1 VSNAVPS
8 PEVSPASSRRP
19 GVYEFSGFRLDC
31 GRFELLHKGRPLRV
45 ERKPLEL
52 LILLVSRQG
61 QLVTRTEISERLW
74 SSEVFVD
81 TEHGINT
88 AIRKLRHLLRDDPDD
103 PHFIQTVTGMGYR
116 FVALV
121 TAIAPVLPV
130 EAVAESAAAGPEPT
144 VAFPRR
150 ARGRRVGWYVAAA
163 CVVLA
168 FGAVYVYR
176 SRHRSPEVTYT
187 QLTDF
192 TDSAVAP
199 TLSPDGRMVAFIRGS
214 QAFLTSDQIYVKM
227 LPNGEARRVT
237 DDSRPK
243 YGPAFSPDG
252 SEIAYAVLDPSGF
265 STYEVSS
272 LGGEPQ
278 LLMRNAGGLVW
289 LDAQRLLFSEIPSGI
304 HMGVVTATVTRA
316 GLREIYFPAH
326 ERGMAHYS
334 YPSPDRHW
342 ALVVEMNGDGW
353 IPCRLVSLDGARAAR
368 AVGPAGACS
377 SAGWSPD
384 GAWMYFTAVVEER
397 SHLWRQRFP
406 EGVPEQITFGPTE
419 EDGVAVEPTG
429 RAVITSVGVHESAV
443 WIHDGSGERP
453 LSSEGEVAGGLSPPA
468 FSPDDSTIYYL
479 LRRGEGSATELWRT
493 VVDSGKSEATFPGIS
508 MIGFDLSPDGK
519 QVVYATTAPGGT
531 TQVWL
536 APVDQSLPPRKVG
549 SPGGKWPRF
558 GARGQILF
566 EDTEGNNNYLEQMNP
581 DGSHRSKVVLNPIAE
596 FQGVSPGR
604 RWVMVSVSRTAEKDF
619 PAVLAIPLDGG
630 PARHMCTSYCLPRW
644 STDGK
649 FLFVPVEEASRTSAG
664 RSLAI
669 PVGPG
674 ESLPDDFPAGGIPP
688 LAEPS
693 VVRGAQSVA
702 REELVPG
709 KDPEHYAW
717 VNTTVH
723 RNLYRISL
731 P

>member
-1 VSNAVPS
+1 
-8 PEVSPASSRRP
+8 
-19 GVYEFSGFRLDC
+19 
-31 GRFELLHKGRPLRV
+31 
-45 ERKPLEL
+45 
-52 LILLVSRQG
+52 
-61 QLVTRTEISERLW
+61 
-74 SSEVFVD
+74 
-81 TEHGINT
+81 
-88 AIRKLRHLLRDDPDD
+88 
-103 PHFIQTVTGMGYR
+103 
-116 FVALV
+116 
-121 TAIAPVLPV
+121 
-130 EAVAESAAAGPEPT
+130 
-144 VAFPRR
+144 
-150 ARGRRVGWYVAAA
+150 
-163 CVVLA
+163 
-168 FGAVYVYR
+168 
-176 SRHRSPEVTYT
+176 
-187 QLTDF
+187 
-192 TDSAVAP
+192 
-199 TLSPDGRMVAFIRGS
+199 
-214 QAFLTSDQIYVKM
+214 
-227 LPNGEARRVT
+227 
-237 DDSRPK
+237 
-243 YGPAFSPDG
+243 
-252 SEIAYAVLDPSGF
+252 
-265 STYEVSS
+265 
-272 LGGEPQ
+272 
-278 LLMRNAGGLVW
+278 
-289 LDAQRLLFSEIPSGI
+289 
-304 HMGVVTATVTRA
+304 
-316 GLREIYFPAH
+316 
-326 ERGMAHYS
+326 MAHYS

-664 RSLAI
+664 WSLAI